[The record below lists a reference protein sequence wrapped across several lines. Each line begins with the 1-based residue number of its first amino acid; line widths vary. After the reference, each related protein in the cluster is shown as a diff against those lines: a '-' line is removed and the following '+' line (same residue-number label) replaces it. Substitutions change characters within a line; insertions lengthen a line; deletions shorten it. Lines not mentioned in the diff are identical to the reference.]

1 MFACIVARMRSH
13 GVDCIAAC
21 WRSATELSF
30 SGIMGCY
37 VGRFA
42 GRIMSKGRRVI
53 SDALHGHR
61 MIQESGRESGLSPLP
76 REGRRA
82 PDGLDYVES
91 WVETNFDHCFQL
103 MECADLRLL
112 EQWADRWRDLV
123 DFEFVPVPRSKEA
136 AELISVEV

>member
-42 GRIMSKGRRVI
+42 GRIMNKGRRVI
-53 SDALHGHR
+53 SDALRGHR

-76 REGRRA
+76 REGAQGSGRPR
-82 PDGLDYVES
+82 
-91 WVETNFDHCFQL
+91 
-103 MECADLRLL
+103 LRGELGGDKLRSLL
-112 EQWADRWRDLV
+112 
-123 DFEFVPVPRSKEA
+123 
-136 AELISVEV
+136 